1 MKKKQVVY
9 ALISSAKDLSVSPFM
24 DKSVYRQIKADGGIS
39 PETADL
45 ITHCRST
52 YASPLVCG
60 GLEADALHG

>member
-1 MKKKQVVY
+1 
-9 ALISSAKDLSVSPFM
+9 M